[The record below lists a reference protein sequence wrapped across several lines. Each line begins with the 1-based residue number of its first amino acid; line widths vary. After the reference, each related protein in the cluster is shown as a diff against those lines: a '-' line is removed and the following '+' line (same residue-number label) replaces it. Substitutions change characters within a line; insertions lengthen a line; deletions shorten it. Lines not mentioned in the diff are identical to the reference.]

1 MCASCGCGEVN
12 KRHKPG
18 DIVMEDLQKAAQN
31 HDLSTAQVGKNLQEA
46 ASKSGSGSGKQ
57 S

>member
-31 HDLSTAQVGKNLQEA
+31 HDLSTAQVGKNIQEA
-46 ASKSGSGSGKQ
+46 ASKSGSGKQ